1 MENINGTKDVFTFEV
16 LCSLMESIP
25 REMAEVLKRTSYH
38 PIFNEVMDF
47 STALMN
53 GRGELAARSGQRG
66 GTGHCHARAGVHLK
80 RTLEKVGASA
90 GTEANEAVLGV
101 KCLANGDFATCLEES
116 ENRVVLS

>member
-1 MENINGTKDVFTFEV
+1 MDKNGTKDIFTFEV

-53 GRGELAARSGQRG
+53 GRGELAAQYVGVQ
-66 GTGHCHARAGVHLK
+66 VHLGA
-80 RTLEKVGASA
+80 LELCAKAIIERFGINGFKVGDIIISNLLNTGVDVIASDDLPA
-90 GTEANEAVLGV
+90 
-101 KCLANGDFATCLEES
+101 
-116 ENRVVLS
+116 